1 MCFAGAVFGNAFKE
15 NEFVKLVG
23 NVFCKLRLLEKAL
36 RERIL

>member
-1 MCFAGAVFGNAFKE
+1 MTLFRNALKE

-23 NVFCKLRLLEKAL
+23 SVFCKLRLLEKAL